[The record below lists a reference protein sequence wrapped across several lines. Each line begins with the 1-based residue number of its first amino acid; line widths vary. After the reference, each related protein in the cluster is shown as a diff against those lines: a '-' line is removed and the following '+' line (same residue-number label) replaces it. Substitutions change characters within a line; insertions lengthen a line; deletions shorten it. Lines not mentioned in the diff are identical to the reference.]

1 MIYPSIGSSCS
12 KLKSSHFAFTRTLSL
27 PKQPYRAMASVVDS
41 IPHTV
46 RTAKDPRQAG
56 LYDVTLSR
64 IEQVNSRIRL
74 LRLSLPRDGVRQSN
88 LVRASDTTYL
98 DSLEKVYSNLNKTM
112 YFTLSQ
118 IYIP

>member
-12 KLKSSHFAFTRTLSL
+12 KLKPPNFAFTRTLSL

-56 LYDVTLSR
+56 LYDVTLAR

-74 LRLSLPRDGVRQSN
+74 LQLSLPRDGVRQSTLFAHPYN
-88 LVRASDTTYL
+88 VFRPLL
-98 DSLEKVYSNLNKTM
+98 KSLQQFE
-112 YFTLSQ
+112 
-118 IYIP
+118 